1 MLLNMKNNY
10 FWYLLLTGILLFS
23 CNKKDSNGKDEI
35 LYKAFSPTIDIQSIR
50 YDTVQDHTVCSVL
63 VPVPSDSL
71 INYDL
76 DLNDDQTGDFRLVI
90 SHSEYNGGYCGHC
103 SVFTYNIY
111 VTGLSEENKIVS
123 SGDYSVAKIF
133 HESAVID
140 LDNNWSS
147 RGDLLLQGG
156 CALPVS
162 ASFEEG
168 YIGLRIKD
176 AVGYIKIKRL
186 DKNGISVIEQGFN
199 KTKNNE
205 IICGQQE

>member
-23 CNKKDSNGKDEI
+23 CNKKDGNGKDEI

-63 VPVPSDSL
+63 VPVSSDSL

-186 DKNGISVIEQGFN
+186 DKNRISVIEQGFN